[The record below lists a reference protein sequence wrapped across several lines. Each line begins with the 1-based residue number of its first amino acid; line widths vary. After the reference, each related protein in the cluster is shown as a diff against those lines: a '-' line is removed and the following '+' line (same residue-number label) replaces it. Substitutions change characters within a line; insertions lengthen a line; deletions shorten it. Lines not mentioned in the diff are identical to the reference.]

1 VQDRL
6 NGLHAWYTATAKMK
20 EFETVVK
27 MIRKHEQLILNFFL
41 KGAGNAT
48 AKRLNGK
55 IQRFV
60 SNNMGVK
67 NRDFIL
73 YRMAGYFS

>member
-1 VQDRL
+1 
-6 NGLHAWYTATAKMK
+6 
-20 EFETVVK
+20 

-41 KGAGNAT
+41 KGASNAT
-48 AKRLNGK
+48 AERLNGK

-60 SNNMGVK
+60 SNNMDVK

-73 YRMAGYFS
+73 YRIAGYFS